1 MPVEKRPLMQDYFL
15 VQEKNLL
22 IILKVKYSR
31 QKILNRTRTSSILY
45 TENEPGNLTCVKIF
59 IIKLYAKKQM

>member
-22 IILKVKYSR
+22 IILKAKYSR
-31 QKILNRTRTSSILY
+31 QKILNQNQQY
-45 TENEPGNLTCVKIF
+45 F
-59 IIKLYAKKQM
+59 IHRK

>member
-31 QKILNRTRTSSILY
+31 QKILNQKQNQQY
-45 TENEPGNLTCVKIF
+45 F
-59 IIKLYAKKQM
+59 IHRK